1 MGRKVE
7 ETRGTGYVETP
18 LVVSMAA
25 TSSSSSSFSCFTRGV
40 KIKEGERERKK
51 KKREKRGRVWEW
63 VYGGEADVING
74 NCAKV
79 PRRTRVTP
87 VPH

>member
-25 TSSSSSSFSCFTRGV
+25 TSSSSFSFSCFTRGV
-40 KIKEGERERKK
+40 KIKEGEREEEKEA
-51 KKREKRGRVWEW
+51 REKGTRVG
-63 VYGGEADVING
+63 VGVEADVING

>member
-25 TSSSSSSFSCFTRGV
+25 TSSSSSSSFSCFTRGV
-40 KIKEGERERKK
+40 KIKEGEREEEKEA
-51 KKREKRGRVWEW
+51 REKGTRVG
-63 VYGGEADVING
+63 VGGEADVING

>member
-1 MGRKVE
+1 MIGAE
-7 ETRGTGYVETP
+7 SGGDTGYRIRRNA
-18 LVVSMAA
+18 VVSTAA
-25 TSSSSSSFSCFTRGV
+25 TSSSSSSSSTRGV
-40 KIKEGERERKK
+40 KIKEGEEKEARE
-51 KKREKRGRVWEW
+51 GGVW